1 MATKSCDAGRIST
14 GSPDIVF
21 QHRNCPERHQNYTML
36 VQQIKSGVARSLIL
50 ASGLELAKKKKK
62 KNEFAVEHAHR
73 AQDEES
79 QILQYKQR
87 TPN

>member
-1 MATKSCDAGRIST
+1 MQAGYQQAVRISFSST
-14 GSPDIVF
+14 GTA
-21 QHRNCPERHQNYTML
+21 PERHQNYTML